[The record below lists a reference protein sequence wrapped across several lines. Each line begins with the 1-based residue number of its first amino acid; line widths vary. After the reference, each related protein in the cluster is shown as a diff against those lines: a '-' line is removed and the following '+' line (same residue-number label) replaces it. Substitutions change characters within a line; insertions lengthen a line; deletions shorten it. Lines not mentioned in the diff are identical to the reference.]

1 MTLKDII
8 DSRGSR
14 FDRDIQERIPMAEY
28 WQGYQMG
35 WKCAYQDIRDILDQY
50 GFDKNVIVIKDSNYD
65 QQD

>member
-1 MTLKDII
+1 MTLKEII

-35 WKCAYQDIRDILDQY
+35 WKCAYQDLREILDQY
-50 GFDKNVIVIKDSNYD
+50 GFDKNVVVIKDSNYD
-65 QQD
+65 QQN

>member
-1 MTLKDII
+1 MTLKEII
-8 DSRGSR
+8 DSRGSKYDEDLQR
-14 FDRDIQERIPMAEY
+14 QVPMDKF

-35 WKCAYQDIRDILDQY
+35 WKCAYQDIREILDQY